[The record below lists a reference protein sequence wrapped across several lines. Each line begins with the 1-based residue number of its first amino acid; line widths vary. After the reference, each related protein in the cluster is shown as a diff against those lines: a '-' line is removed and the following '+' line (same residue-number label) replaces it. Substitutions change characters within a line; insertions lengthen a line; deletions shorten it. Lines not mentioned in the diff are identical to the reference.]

1 MVTAIPKKVQQKKNH
16 TTLITIMIIVFVT
29 FAAIVFLVLFKN
41 SIQNYR
47 GQHSYKYHSKIRK
60 IKNNLAVSATQN
72 CNDEFSEVRFLT
84 SDDENLD
91 IVTLAT
97 SPRALNRNDNA
108 RTTRSRQPNTGA
120 EGYDQI

>member
-1 MVTAIPKKVQQKKNH
+1 
-16 TTLITIMIIVFVT
+16 MIIVFLT
-29 FAAIVFLVLFKN
+29 FAAIVFIVLFKKT
-41 SIQNYR
+41 ILNYR

-84 SDDENLD
+84 SDEENLD
-91 IVTLAT
+91 ITLAT
-97 SPRALNRNDNA
+97 SSRAVNRNDNP
-108 RTTRSRQPNTGA
+108 RTTRSRQQNTGP